1 MRLGFALGLV
11 TWACIEWRAVR
22 YIVAIVA
29 VGVCMVT
36 LVIVPIAIILWLMTE
51 PE

>member
-22 YIVAIVA
+22 YIVAIVT
-29 VGVCMVT
+29 GVSV
-36 LVIVPIAIILWLMTE
+36 WSHW
-51 PE
+51 

>member
-1 MRLGFALGLV
+1 MRLGFMLGLV

-29 VGVCMVT
+29 GVSV
-36 LVIVPIAIILWLMTE
+36 WSHW
-51 PE
+51 